1 MPTRS
6 LAVVLRGA
14 PFALTIALI
23 FGACSSSAP
32 DERAVEFTKTYQAVT
47 SDFTDRTKEIQER
60 AQLVSGQGLD
70 QVLGVYQQI
79 LDTTSEAHE
88 ELATLEPSD
97 DFASVHE
104 EMVEVL
110 DAQVQTLTQLVE
122 AAEERDVDEV
132 TSAARLLTELK
143 ADWESLQQE
152 MEELITACAE
162 RCG

>member
-14 PFALTIALI
+14 VFALTIALI
-23 FGACSSSAP
+23 FGACSSAP
-32 DERAVEFTKTYQAVT
+32 DERAVEFTKTYHAVT
-47 SDFTDRTKEIQER
+47 SEFTDRTQQIQQR

-79 LDTTSEAHE
+79 LDTTAEAHE
-88 ELATLEPSD
+88 KVAALEPSD

-110 DAQVQTLTQLVE
+110 EAQVQTLTQLVE

-143 ADWESLQQE
+143 ADWESLQQD

>member
-1 MPTRS
+1 MPTRF

-14 PFALTIALI
+14 VFALTIALI
-23 FGACSSSAP
+23 FGACSSEP

-47 SDFTDRTKEIQER
+47 NEFTDRTQQIQQR

-79 LDTTSEAHE
+79 LDTTEEAHE
-88 ELATLEPSD
+88 EVASLEPSD

-110 DAQVQTLTQLVE
+110 DSQVQTLTQLVE
-122 AAEERDVDEV
+122 AAEARDVDEV

-143 ADWESLQQE
+143 AEWESLQQE
-152 MEELITACAE
+152 MDELITACAE